1 MHMVRTLRK
10 EGLNQRTFGQN
21 GALNYYWTKLFLQS
35 NSNNLLS
42 ISIFPCW
49 NLHGNKKSKHIFNYA
64 LSVSGNVLCIGSNLD
79 SHPCLNPS
87 LFSALSWKS
96 GSFFLNIV
104 FEAGWVFCT
113 SQLPISVVFFSVF
126 HQSCCSQSD
135 GMLCR
140 STSTADWIP
149 TSLANSWFLDEST
162 KDFAANKLVTPSGVW
177 WLPP

>member
-1 MHMVRTLRK
+1 MVRTLRK
-10 EGLNQRTFGQN
+10 EGLNQQTFGQN
-21 GALNYYWTKLFLQS
+21 GATTPEQNCFFQS
-35 NSNNLLS
+35 NSYNLLS

-49 NLHGNKKSKHIFNYA
+49 NLQSKKGKHIFNYA
-64 LSVSGNVLCIGSNLD
+64 LSVSGNVLCIGSDLD

-104 FEAGWVFCT
+104 FEAE
-113 SQLPISVVFFSVF
+113 FFVHLSF
-126 HQSCCSQSD
+126 QSQSSSQS
-135 GMLCR
+135 
-140 STSTADWIP
+140 STKVVVLNRMECCVGQRQQQNWIP

-162 KDFAANKLVTPSGVW
+162 KDFAANNLVTPSGVW

>member
-1 MHMVRTLRK
+1 MVRTLRK

-49 NLHGNKKSKHIFNYA
+49 NLHHGNKKANIFSITLYLWAVMYFVLA
-64 LSVSGNVLCIGSNLD
+64 LILTAIPAWIHHS
-79 SHPCLNPS
+79 
-87 LFSALSWKS
+87 
-96 GSFFLNIV
+96 
-104 FEAGWVFCT
+104 
-113 SQLPISVVFFSVF
+113 SQLSHEKAALFFSTLFLKQAEFFVHLSF
-126 HQSCCSQSD
+126 QSQSSSSQS
-135 GMLCR
+135 
-140 STSTADWIP
+140 STKVVVLNRMECCVGQRQQQNWIP

-162 KDFAANKLVTPSGVW
+162 KDFAANMLVTPSGVW